1 VPIARPQTIG
11 EASPR
16 SDDDVVSQ
24 RHGDEVAAGGP
35 PQVLLHLAEAMATS
49 VPAPMG
55 RRGISTIRRCAW
67 CCFTHC
73 PWTGGCGMPQG
84 RASAVPS
91 LRRCTG
97 SVNRS
102 ATGPL
107 PSWSTVEVMSCWSLA
122 TRSAARALSRS
133 PAPPPD
139 RSVASSLWV
148 RRRGVDLMTGVR
160 AFYDRRDHAEFL
172 GSWSGAGPAGVKP
185 QKRTPTCRRCFVA
198 SRPR

>member
-1 VPIARPQTIG
+1 
-11 EASPR
+11 
-16 SDDDVVSQ
+16 
-24 RHGDEVAAGGP
+24 
-35 PQVLLHLAEAMATS
+35 
-49 VPAPMG
+49 
-55 RRGISTIRRCAW
+55 
-67 CCFTHC
+67 
-73 PWTGGCGMPQG
+73 MPQG

-148 RRRGVDLMTGVR
+148 RRQGSAAIHERVTRRSDSCAGRRRSGLGQVWAPLFGAQAEPEVVSTARKVALEQDVADLMTGVR

-185 QKRTPTCRRCFVA
+185 QNGRLLAAGA
-198 SRPR
+198 S